1 MGTIEDPD
9 IPFSS
14 ISVLKQHAERDMTYK
29 IFSRQPMD
37 DALLDVIFRYLSTV
51 EFSFN
56 FFFLNKFSFNLS
68 RKENIK
74 N

>member
-14 ISVLKQHAERDMTYK
+14 ISVLKQHTEKDMTYK

-37 DALLDVIFRYLSTV
+37 DALLDVIFRYLSIV
-51 EFSFN
+51 E
-56 FFFLNKFSFNLS
+56 FSFNLS